1 MPRRAGYRTS
11 DETRDKIKAG
21 VIIQRLMTHI
31 ESATPTMDA
40 SQVNAAKTLLNKVLP
55 DLKAIELTGP
65 EGGPV
70 QSVDMSKLTE
80 EQLIALASVRIIN
93 QAK

>member
-1 MPRRAGYRTS
+1 MPRRSGYRTS

-21 VIIQRLMTHI
+21 VIIQRLMKHI
-31 ESATPTMDA
+31 ESKEPLMDA

-70 QSVDMSKLTE
+70 QSVDVSKLTE
-80 EQLIALASVRIIN
+80 EQLIALASVRIVN
-93 QAK
+93 KAE